1 MHVTPLR
8 KSPDH
13 GDWWIVKGMKSS
25 HFLYNSDI
33 CRTTCVSGAEY
44 QTPDSYI
51 AVLSVIL
58 YKCQKFD
65 VIGRGKCVSLRY
77 RKSPDHSDWWNVLPT
92 DRSYFRYM
100 SDICRTTSV
109 SGAHDQTPDSYVAVY
124 DAKNMTSLD
133 GEMDLTP
140 LPEVARRRRLVE
152 CVAN

>member
-1 MHVTPLR
+1 MRGNDLVIRGNKLITYLLVILATRRRHRGQWRPSTSYRQVSIGWGKCTSRRYR

-25 HFLYNSDI
+25 HFLHNSDI

-100 SDICRTTSV
+100 SDICRTT
-109 SGAHDQTPDSYVAVY
+109 
-124 DAKNMTSLD
+124 
-133 GEMDLTP
+133 
-140 LPEVARRRRLVE
+140 
-152 CVAN
+152 